1 MPRFTGVKDIAFFEH
16 ISSELVDDVVTTPI
30 TFYKLSVYESRTNLY
45 GESLGKTY
53 HPGIDINCLIE
64 RQESEMTYEGF
75 GYDRNQSAEYRF
87 NRFTLE
93 DKKLYPEIGDII
105 FHNNAYFEIDNV
117 RQDQMLAGRQA
128 EKFSI
133 ICNTFMVRR
142 SAINIEERAV

>member
-1 MPRFTGVKDIAFFEH
+1 MPRFTGIKDIAFFEH
-16 ISSELVDDVVTTPI
+16 ISAELVDDVVTTPI

-53 HPGIDINCLIE
+53 HPAVNINCLIE
-64 RQESEMTYEGF
+64 RQDSEMNYEGF
-75 GYDRNQSAEYRF
+75 GFDRSQTVEYRF

-93 DKKLYPEIGDII
+93 EKSLYPEIGDII
-105 FHNNAYFEIDNV
+105 SHNDAYFEIDNV
-117 RQDQMLAGRQA
+117 KEDQMLAGRTS

-133 ICNTFMVRR
+133 ICNAFMIRR

>member
-1 MPRFTGVKDIAFFEH
+1 MPRFTGIKDISFFEH

-30 TFYKLSVYESRTNLY
+30 TMFKLSVYESRTNLY

-53 HPGIDINCLIE
+53 HPGVNVNCLIE
-64 RQESEMTYEGF
+64 RSDSEMNYEGF
-75 GYDRNQSAEYRF
+75 GFDRNQTAEYRF

-93 DKKLYPEIGDII
+93 EKDLYPEIGDVI

-117 RQDQMLAGRQA
+117 REDQMLAGRTK

-133 ICNTFMVRR
+133 ICSTFMIRR
-142 SAINIEERAV
+142 SSLNIEERAV